1 MRLGAVELDRRL
13 TDYQRLTWVR
23 VFAQCEYSL
32 NLKKVRT
39 GLVDQLSLA
48 ASLTSRGALMLSNP
62 RRLERFSRESYALSN
77 LCALLERSNAVRGG
91 EDSCEFARVQVG
103 SRFNA
108 ELLEMNSVT
117 TT

>member
-1 MRLGAVELDRRL
+1 MPTIGVMRWQRR
-13 TDYQRLTWVR
+13 D
-23 VFAQCEYSL
+23 CSL
-32 NLKKVRT
+32 RDQAY
-39 GLVDQLSLA
+39 LVDQLSLA
-48 ASLTSRGALMLSNP
+48 ASLTSRGALMFSNP